1 MKMMKSVMI
10 AAAAL
15 AMTATVATAADR
27 PTIVGYSEY
36 AAEAKTFELGTGAE
50 FILGDAVILT
60 PMLIGSGTSSDFD
73 FTRVEVKASYGLN
86 ENVDLYTKVK
96 TDADLNYDELVV
108 GASFQ
113 F

>member
-1 MKMMKSVMI
+1 MMKSIML
-10 AAAAL
+10 ATAAL

-36 AAEAKTFELGTGAE
+36 AVEAETFELGTGAE
-50 FILGDAVILT
+50 FIVADRLIVTPTVI
-60 PMLIGSGTSSDFD
+60 GFGTTDDFNFD
-73 FTRVEVKASYGLN
+73 RLEVKASYGLS
-86 ENVDLYTKVK
+86 ENVDLYGKIK
-96 TDADLNYDELVV
+96 TDDELNYSETVI